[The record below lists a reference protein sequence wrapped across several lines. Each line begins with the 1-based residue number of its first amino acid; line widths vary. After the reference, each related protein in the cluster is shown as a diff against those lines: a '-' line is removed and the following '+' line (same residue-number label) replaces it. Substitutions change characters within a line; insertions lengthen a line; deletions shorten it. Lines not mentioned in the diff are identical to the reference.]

1 MKKLKT
7 ALLTTVIFLSAC
19 SNPKDTTV
27 KEKQTFT
34 INMVSHGQ
42 ASDPFWS
49 TVKNGAEAAAKKLG
63 VNLIYQAPTNF
74 DMVTMAQMIDA
85 VTATAPHGLI
95 VSVPDIA
102 ALKKSIGNAID
113 KNIPVIAINSG
124 QDIGKELDILTYIGQ
139 SEFEAGMKAAEGLLK
154 YNINKAVCINHE
166 VGNISLDHREAG
178 FKYILNQNGIDVTT
192 IPIDAAD
199 PSETKELV
207 RSYLKTNP
215 GTNAILTLG
224 PLGALPIL
232 KLMKEINQDG
242 RIKMATFDFTP
253 EIINGILKEEVVF
266 ALDQQQYLQ
275 GYLPV
280 VFLYLYL
287 TNQNTPAFSELQT
300 GPSFITK
307 ENAQQILELSKRG
320 TR

>member
-7 ALLTTVIFLSAC
+7 VLLTTVIFLSAC

-49 TVKNGAEAAAKKLG
+49 TVKNGAEAAAKNLG

-166 VGNISLDHREAG
+166 VGNISLDHREEG

-207 RSYLKTNP
+207 RSYLNTNP

-300 GPSFITK
+300 GPSFITT

>member
-1 MKKLKT
+1 MNVLKT
-7 ALLTTVIFLSAC
+7 ILLTAIIFLFAC
-19 SNPKDTTV
+19 SNPKDTIL
-27 KEKQTFT
+27 KEKQIFT

-49 TVKNGAEAAAKKLG
+49 TVKNGAEAAADDLG
-63 VNLIYQAPTNF
+63 VNLIYQAPTSF

-85 VTATAPHGLI
+85 VTATVPHGLI
-95 VSVPDIA
+95 VSVPDIS

-124 QDIGKELDILTYIGQ
+124 QDISKELDILTFIGQ
-139 SEFEAGMKAAEGLLK
+139 SEYEAGMKAAEGLLK
-154 YNINKAVCINHE
+154 YNITKAVCINHE
-166 VGNISLDHREAG
+166 VGNISLDHREEG
-178 FKYILNQNGIDVTT
+178 FTYILNKNGIDVTT
-192 IPIDAAD
+192 IPIDASD
-199 PSETKELV
+199 PSETTELV
-207 RSYLKTNP
+207 RSYLITNP
-215 GTNAILTLG
+215 DTDAILTLG
-224 PLGALPIL
+224 PLGALPML

-253 EIINGILKEEVVF
+253 EIIDGILKEEVVF

-280 VFLYLYL
+280 VFLYLFL
-287 TNQNTPAFSELQT
+287 TNQNTPAFSELKT

>member
-1 MKKLKT
+1 MNVLKT
-7 ALLTTVIFLSAC
+7 ILLTAIIFLFAC
-19 SNPKDTTV
+19 SNPKDTIL
-27 KEKQTFT
+27 KEKQIFT

-49 TVKNGAEAAAKKLG
+49 TVKNGAEAAAEDLG
-63 VNLIYQAPTNF
+63 VNLIYQAPTSF

-85 VTATAPHGLI
+85 VTATVPHGLI
-95 VSVPDIA
+95 VSVPDIS

-124 QDIGKELDILTYIGQ
+124 QDISKELDILTFIGQ
-139 SEFEAGMKAAEGLLK
+139 SEYEAGMKAAEGLLK
-154 YNINKAVCINHE
+154 YNITKAVCINHE
-166 VGNISLDHREAG
+166 VGNISLDHREEG
-178 FKYILNQNGIDVTT
+178 FTYILNKNGIDVTT
-192 IPIDAAD
+192 IPIDASD
-199 PSETKELV
+199 PSETTELV
-207 RSYLKTNP
+207 RSYLITNP
-215 GTNAILTLG
+215 DTDAILTLG
-224 PLGALPIL
+224 PLGALPML

-253 EIINGILKEEVVF
+253 EIIEGILREEIVF

-287 TNQNTPAFSELQT
+287 TNQNTPAFSQLQT

-307 ENAQQILELSKRG
+307 ENAQKILELSKRG
-320 TR
+320 NR

>member
-1 MKKLKT
+1 M
-7 ALLTTVIFLSAC
+7 
-19 SNPKDTTV
+19 
-27 KEKQTFT
+27 
-34 INMVSHGQ
+34 
-42 ASDPFWS
+42 
-49 TVKNGAEAAAKKLG
+49 
-63 VNLIYQAPTNF
+63 
-74 DMVTMAQMIDA
+74 
-85 VTATAPHGLI
+85 
-95 VSVPDIA
+95 
-102 ALKKSIGNAID
+102 
-113 KNIPVIAINSG
+113 
-124 QDIGKELDILTYIGQ
+124 
-139 SEFEAGMKAAEGLLK
+139 
-154 YNINKAVCINHE
+154 
-166 VGNISLDHREAG
+166 
-178 FKYILNQNGIDVTT
+178 NQNGIDVTT

-207 RSYLKTNP
+207 RSYLNTNP

-253 EIINGILKEEVVF
+253 EIIKGILKQEVVF

-307 ENAQQILELSKRG
+307 ENAQQVLELSKRG

>member
-1 MKKLKT
+1 ME
-7 ALLTTVIFLSAC
+7 V
-19 SNPKDTTV
+19 
-27 KEKQTFT
+27 
-34 INMVSHGQ
+34 
-42 ASDPFWS
+42 
-49 TVKNGAEAAAKKLG
+49 
-63 VNLIYQAPTNF
+63 AP
-74 DMVTMAQMIDA
+74 V
-85 VTATAPHGLI
+85 
-95 VSVPDIA
+95 
-102 ALKKSIGNAID
+102 
-113 KNIPVIAINSG
+113 
-124 QDIGKELDILTYIGQ
+124 
-139 SEFEAGMKAAEGLLK
+139 
-154 YNINKAVCINHE
+154 
-166 VGNISLDHREAG
+166 
-178 FKYILNQNGIDVTT
+178 DVTT

-207 RSYLKTNP
+207 RSYLNTNP
-215 GTNAILTLG
+215 STNAILTLG

-253 EIINGILKEEVVF
+253 EIIDGILKEEVVF

-275 GYLPV
+275 GYLPI

>member
-1 MKKLKT
+1 M
-7 ALLTTVIFLSAC
+7 
-19 SNPKDTTV
+19 
-27 KEKQTFT
+27 
-34 INMVSHGQ
+34 
-42 ASDPFWS
+42 
-49 TVKNGAEAAAKKLG
+49 
-63 VNLIYQAPTNF
+63 
-74 DMVTMAQMIDA
+74 
-85 VTATAPHGLI
+85 
-95 VSVPDIA
+95 
-102 ALKKSIGNAID
+102 
-113 KNIPVIAINSG
+113 
-124 QDIGKELDILTYIGQ
+124 
-139 SEFEAGMKAAEGLLK
+139 
-154 YNINKAVCINHE
+154 NK
-166 VGNISLDHREAG
+166 
-178 FKYILNQNGIDVTT
+178 NGIDVTT

-215 GTNAILTLG
+215 GTNAILALG

-287 TNQNTPAFSELQT
+287 TNQNKPSFSELQT

>member
-1 MKKLKT
+1 MLR
-7 ALLTTVIFLSAC
+7 
-19 SNPKDTTV
+19 
-27 KEKQTFT
+27 
-34 INMVSHGQ
+34 
-42 ASDPFWS
+42 
-49 TVKNGAEAAAKKLG
+49 KN
-63 VNLIYQAPTNF
+63 
-74 DMVTMAQMIDA
+74 
-85 VTATAPHGLI
+85 
-95 VSVPDIA
+95 
-102 ALKKSIGNAID
+102 
-113 KNIPVIAINSG
+113 
-124 QDIGKELDILTYIGQ
+124 
-139 SEFEAGMKAAEGLLK
+139 
-154 YNINKAVCINHE
+154 
-166 VGNISLDHREAG
+166 
-178 FKYILNQNGIDVTT
+178 
-192 IPIDAAD
+192 
-199 PSETKELV
+199 SETKELV
-207 RSYLKTNP
+207 RSYLNTNP

-287 TNQNTPAFSELQT
+287 TNQNTPAFSQLQT

-307 ENAQQILELSKRG
+307 ENAQKILELSKRG

>member
-7 ALLTTVIFLSAC
+7 VLLTTVIFLSAC

-27 KEKQTFT
+27 KEKQIFT

-49 TVKNGAEAAAKKLG
+49 TVKNGAEAAAKNLG

-85 VTATAPHGLI
+85 VTATAPHGL
-95 VSVPDIA
+95 
-102 ALKKSIGNAID
+102 IGNAID

-166 VGNISLDHREAG
+166 VGNISLDHREEG

-207 RSYLKTNP
+207 RSYLNTNP

-287 TNQNTPAFSELQT
+287 TNQNTPAFPQLQT

>member
-1 MKKLKT
+1 MNQ
-7 ALLTTVIFLSAC
+7 SA
-19 SNPKDTTV
+19 
-27 KEKQTFT
+27 
-34 INMVSHGQ
+34 
-42 ASDPFWS
+42 
-49 TVKNGAEAAAKKLG
+49 
-63 VNLIYQAPTNF
+63 
-74 DMVTMAQMIDA
+74 
-85 VTATAPHGLI
+85 
-95 VSVPDIA
+95 
-102 ALKKSIGNAID
+102 
-113 KNIPVIAINSG
+113 
-124 QDIGKELDILTYIGQ
+124 
-139 SEFEAGMKAAEGLLK
+139 
-154 YNINKAVCINHE
+154 
-166 VGNISLDHREAG
+166 
-178 FKYILNQNGIDVTT
+178 IDVTT

-207 RSYLKTNP
+207 RSYLNTNP
-215 GTNAILTLG
+215 NTNAILTLG